1 MTGLK
6 GQVAIVTGG
15 GGLGKDIALTLAG
28 AGAATV
34 LAGRR
39 AERIEGAQAEITDGG
54 GRALAVQTDVTREE
68 NVINLFEKAVEAFD
82 RVDILVNNA
91 GTGSGNRVF
100 VDLSLAEWGEVLATN
115 LTGPFLCSREA
126 MRVMIPQKTGRIVN
140 IGSISAKTPRP
151 NSASY
156 TTTKLGLEG
165 LTRSLCLDGREHNIS
180 ASIIHLGATDTLG
193 GFGSERMHERLPGGY
208 RLRPPDVA
216 EIILNMVSLPGMANI
231 FDLTVLTVD
240 QPSFISR
247 G

>member
-126 MRVMIPQKTGRIVN
+126 M
-140 IGSISAKTPRP
+140 
-151 NSASY
+151 
-156 TTTKLGLEG
+156 
-165 LTRSLCLDGREHNIS
+165 
-180 ASIIHLGATDTLG
+180 
-193 GFGSERMHERLPGGY
+193 
-208 RLRPPDVA
+208 
-216 EIILNMVSLPGMANI
+216 
-231 FDLTVLTVD
+231 
-240 QPSFISR
+240 
-247 G
+247 